1 MPVEL
6 PESVQF
12 LHKIELGLGAW
23 AWGDRLVWNYGRGY
37 TDEDIEAGFKVALEY
52 GASLVDTA
60 EIYGNGRSERLL
72 GQFIKNADLPVY
84 VATKFFPMPWRWTSG
99 SVLGALRTSLERLG
113 LEHVD
118 LYQIHWPSPIV
129 PIETYA
135 EGLASAQQLG
145 LARAVGVSN
154 FDKNQMQR
162 AHTVLA
168 KYNIPLAS
176 NQVEYHLL
184 DRTIEKNGL
193 LARCHELGVRV
204 IAYSPLAMG
213 LLTGKFSLESP
224 PTGIR
229 AGKYMGVLRNIQPA
243 TGVPKTASGG
253 RYAGMLASIQPLL
266 RLMNEIGQEHG
277 SKSAAQVALN
287 WCICKGTLPIPGAK
301 NYQQAAM
308 NVGAAG
314 WRLTPEQ
321 VQALDEASDKIT
333 K

>member
-1 MPVEL
+1 MTAEI

-12 LHKIELGLGAW
+12 LHNVEVGLGAW

-37 TDEDIEAGFKVALEY
+37 TDDDIEAGFKISLES
-52 GASLVDTA
+52 GVNLVDTA

-72 GQFIKNADLPVY
+72 GQFIKNTQRPVL
-84 VATKFFPMPWRWTSG
+84 VATKFFPMPWRWTSS
-99 SVLGALRTSLERLG
+99 SVVGALRASLERL
-113 LEHVD
+113 EMERVD

-154 FDKNQMQR
+154 YDKAQMYR
-162 AHTVLA
+162 AYKALA
-168 KYNIPLAS
+168 RFNVPLAS

-184 DRTIEKNGL
+184 DRSAEKSGL
-193 LARCHELGVRV
+193 LARCQELGVRL

-213 LLTGKFSLESP
+213 LLTGKYTPEAP
-224 PTGIR
+224 PSGIR
-229 AGKYMGVLRNIQPA
+229 ARKYGSVLKN
-243 TGVPKTASGG
+243 
-253 RYAGMLASIQPLL
+253 IQPLL
-266 RLMNEIGQEHG
+266 RLMNEIGQDHD

-287 WCICKGTLPIPGAK
+287 WCICKGALPIPGAK
-301 NYQQAAM
+301 TQQQAAM
-308 NVGAAG
+308 NAGAIG
-314 WRLTPEQ
+314 WCLTTEQ
-321 VQALDEASDKIT
+321 MLALDTASDKIV